1 MKISSIKIQ
10 RLENKNTNLKAIVT
24 VIFDNLVVVRDI
36 KIVDVSN
43 QVFIAMPS
51 VKLLTGEFEE
61 ICYPLTAEFQ
71 DYMQRNIIDLFNSG
85 ESEKTFEDDFS
96 EPKMNV
102 KIKLVLNN
110 NMINGVCSAIFDDKF
125 IIRNIKIV
133 RTDDKG
139 IITIFPHR
147 KTQNDSTINICE
159 LINNKDKYCN
169 QIADAYLKMIEDNAG
184 NLNNAVEQS
193 GRKNKTE
200 DVVATGWDAIT
211 AEAERVYPLQKN
223 PKHYGTL
230 IKYRLGGKDPI
241 DGFSVY
247 DGGDCWH
254 FVTYGLSELY
264 EKETN
269 NKEISGYGMEFT
281 FKLKKDNYED
291 EEAEIMNIC
300 EILQG
305 IARITFSNGEIF
317 NEYEYLYSGQTDGI
331 DVNKKS
337 NITGFITIPDKDFTP
352 INTPNGKLKFVEFIG
367 VTDDELKAIMDKRIK
382 TKELYEMLG
391 SDVTNYHRKSVFE
404 NTGDT
409 LNINKPVENPE
420 LKWLIDKY
428 NNVENDRKNEII
440 EIILQKIAEEAKLL
454 SIAVFSQPLTQK
466 SDGTCTI
473 EKGTKIALPTV
484 VYQGGKYT
492 YFPAYTDW
500 VELRKK
506 PNIDK
511 ELSTLVF
518 GFDDYATFVL
528 DKGSDDGL
536 VINPYSE
543 HPFFLSRKQMEHI
556 RNVKRNNAN
565 FRNGTSENTKK

>member
-133 RTDDKG
+133 RTDDKE
-139 IITIFPHR
+139 IMIIFPYR

-352 INTPNGKLKFVEFIG
+352 INTPNGKLKFVEFVG

-473 EKGTKIALPTV
+473 EKGTQIAFPTV
-484 VYQGGKYT
+484 AYQGGKYT

-565 FRNGTSENTKK
+565 FRNGTPENTKK